1 MAVTASTQC
10 AWGYGKK
17 HEEMEEEKMKLSVP
31 SKIVWIAALVN
42 AVMALVGNFF
52 SVPVL
57 SPLAFYFMLI
67 AYVMLVLGTL
77 IKKM

>member
-1 MAVTASTQC
+1 
-10 AWGYGKK
+10 
-17 HEEMEEEKMKLSVP
+17 MKLSVP

-67 AYVMLVLGTL
+67 AYVMLLLGTL